1 MNWGCYIFGSC
12 FCFVLVEDRRN
23 YLRCLH
29 LFSCLSLG
37 RGVGREA
44 SVKVRCS
51 LTVVFGFVCLA
62 TWWRGPFE
70 QRVEDFCSVPR
81 GGVKKKKI
89 GRGPIEQCVG
99 DFCSVPRGGVKKKK
113 LVEVRLSS
121 VSKNFALCHEVA

>member
-1 MNWGCYIFGSC
+1 MIQFFSMLGDNLLFVFFSLLVSYELGLLYIWEL

-29 LFSCLSLG
+29 LFFSCLSLG
-37 RGVGREA
+37 RGVEREA

-70 QRVEDFCSVPR
+70 QRVEDLCSVPQ
-81 GGVKKKKI
+81 GGVKEKK
-89 GRGPIEQCVG
+89 
-99 DFCSVPRGGVKKKK
+99 SV
-113 LVEVRLSS
+113 EDRLSS
-121 VSKNFALCHEVA
+121 VSGTSALCHEMA